1 MGAIY
6 ELNRDVDLP
15 YIRLRQSSIRND
27 GTPLTVIGFGDMDP
41 GKRDDESDYLM
52 RVSVD
57 YMDQSVCRSQVDGIS
72 SDMLCTYESVNG
84 ACFGDSGGPLFLEG
98 SSPGEDEL
106 VGLVSYGSE
115 DGNVGVYAR
124 ISHLYDWI
132 VANMCEMNPAGAPE
146 EIDCGNVDTN
156 LGGGNEITSAPSGD
170 STDSSSIGFGDDNLL
185 FDDDEGQFDDDLP
198 FDDDFD
204 NDEFD
209 DDIGLS
215 TQVPSSFSSISSSL
229 EFDDDLPFDDDF
241 DNDMFDDE
249 NGPSTL
255 FPSSFSSSSSS
266 SSFEFDDDAHFDDDN
281 LKSAR
286 RQKNNLR
293 LESQYESSSASG
305 VSIPRSGAAF
315 VTSTALLSLV
325 IQYWL

>member
-1 MGAIY
+1 MI
-6 ELNRDVDLP
+6 
-15 YIRLRQSSIRND
+15 
-27 GTPLTVIGFGDMDP
+27 
-41 GKRDDESDYLM
+41 
-52 RVSVD
+52 
-57 YMDQSVCRSQVDGIS
+57 
-72 SDMLCTYESVNG
+72 
-84 ACFGDSGGPLFLEG
+84 GDSGGPLFLEG

-170 STDSSSIGFGDDNLL
+170 STDSSSIGFSDDNLL
-185 FDDDEGQFDDDLP
+185 FDDDEGQFDDD
-198 FDDDFD
+198 
-204 NDEFD
+204 ND
-209 DDIGLS
+209 
-215 TQVPSSFSSISSSL
+215 Q
-229 EFDDDLPFDDDF
+229 FDDDLPFDDDF
-241 DNDMFDDE
+241 DNDMFDDN

-266 SSFEFDDDAHFDDDN
+266 FEFDDDAQFDDDN

-293 LESQYESSSASG
+293 LESQYASSSASG

>member
-1 MGAIY
+1 
-6 ELNRDVDLP
+6 
-15 YIRLRQSSIRND
+15 
-27 GTPLTVIGFGDMDP
+27 
-41 GKRDDESDYLM
+41 M

-57 YMDQSVCRSQVDGIS
+57 YMDQSECRSQVDGIS

-170 STDSSSIGFGDDNLL
+170 STDSSSIGFGDDDLL

-198 FDDDFD
+198 FDDNFD

-215 TQVPSSFSSISSSL
+215 TQVPSSFSSTSSSL
-229 EFDDDLPFDDDF
+229 EF
-241 DNDMFDDE
+241 DE

-266 SSFEFDDDAHFDDDN
+266 FEFDDDAQFDDDN

-293 LESQYESSSASG
+293 LESQYASSSASG

>member
-27 GTPLTVIGFGDMDP
+27 GTPLTVIGFGDTDP

-57 YMDQSVCRSQVDGIS
+57 YMDQSECRSQVDGIS

-204 NDEFD
+204 ND
-209 DDIGLS
+209 
-215 TQVPSSFSSISSSL
+215 
-229 EFDDDLPFDDDF
+229 
-241 DNDMFDDE
+241 MFDDE

-266 SSFEFDDDAHFDDDN
+266 FEFDDDAQFDDDN

-293 LESQYESSSASG
+293 LESQYASSSASG
-305 VSIPRSGAAF
+305 VSIPRSGTAF
-315 VTSTALLSLV
+315 VTGTAFLSLV

>member
-1 MGAIY
+1 MI
-6 ELNRDVDLP
+6 
-15 YIRLRQSSIRND
+15 
-27 GTPLTVIGFGDMDP
+27 
-41 GKRDDESDYLM
+41 
-52 RVSVD
+52 
-57 YMDQSVCRSQVDGIS
+57 
-72 SDMLCTYESVNG
+72 
-84 ACFGDSGGPLFLEG
+84 GDSGGPLFLEG

-170 STDSSSIGFGDDNLL
+170 STDSSS
-185 FDDDEGQFDDDLP
+185 
-198 FDDDFD
+198 
-204 NDEFD
+204 
-209 DDIGLS
+209 
-215 TQVPSSFSSISSSL
+215 TQVPSSFSSSSSSF
-229 EFDDDLPFDDDF
+229 EFDDDAQFDDDF

-266 SSFEFDDDAHFDDDN
+266 FEFDDDAQFDDDN

-293 LESQYESSSASG
+293 LESQYASSSASG

-315 VTSTALLSLV
+315 VTGTALLSSV

>member
-27 GTPLTVIGFGDMDP
+27 GTPLTVIGFGDTDP

-57 YMDQSVCRSQVDGIS
+57 YMEQSVCRSQVDGIS

-98 SSPGEDEL
+98 RSPGEDEL

-209 DDIGLS
+209 D
-215 TQVPSSFSSISSSL
+215 
-229 EFDDDLPFDDDF
+229 
-241 DNDMFDDE
+241 E

-266 SSFEFDDDAHFDDDN
+266 FEFDDDAQFDDDN

-293 LESQYESSSASG
+293 LESQYASSSASG

-315 VTSTALLSLV
+315 ATSTVLLSLV

>member
-1 MGAIY
+1 
-6 ELNRDVDLP
+6 
-15 YIRLRQSSIRND
+15 
-27 GTPLTVIGFGDMDP
+27 
-41 GKRDDESDYLM
+41 M

-57 YMDQSVCRSQVDGIS
+57 YMDQSECRSQVDGIS

-170 STDSSSIGFGDDNLL
+170 STDSSSIGFSDDNLL
-185 FDDDEGQFDDDLP
+185 FDDDDGQ
-198 FDDDFD
+198 
-204 NDEFD
+204 
-209 DDIGLS
+209 
-215 TQVPSSFSSISSSL
+215 
-229 EFDDDLPFDDDF
+229 FDDDF

-266 SSFEFDDDAHFDDDN
+266 FEFDDDAQFDDDN

-293 LESQYESSSASG
+293 LESQYASSSASG
-305 VSIPRSGAAF
+305 VSIPRSG
-315 VTSTALLSLV
+315 TALV
-325 IQYWL
+325 T

>member
-1 MGAIY
+1 MGLENDVAIY

-57 YMDQSVCRSQVDGIS
+57 YMDQSECRSQVDGIS

-170 STDSSSIGFGDDNLL
+170 STDSSS
-185 FDDDEGQFDDDLP
+185 
-198 FDDDFD
+198 
-204 NDEFD
+204 
-209 DDIGLS
+209 
-215 TQVPSSFSSISSSL
+215 TQVPSSFSSSSSSL
-229 EFDDDLPFDDDF
+229 EFDDDAQFDDDF
-241 DNDMFDDE
+241 DNDMFDDN

-255 FPSSFSSSSSS
+255 FPSSFSSSSL
-266 SSFEFDDDAHFDDDN
+266 SFEFDDDAQFDDDN
-281 LKSAR
+281 LKSTR

-293 LESQYESSSASG
+293 LESHYASSSASG

-315 VTSTALLSLV
+315 VASTALLSLV

>member
-1 MGAIY
+1 MI
-6 ELNRDVDLP
+6 
-15 YIRLRQSSIRND
+15 
-27 GTPLTVIGFGDMDP
+27 
-41 GKRDDESDYLM
+41 
-52 RVSVD
+52 
-57 YMDQSVCRSQVDGIS
+57 
-72 SDMLCTYESVNG
+72 
-84 ACFGDSGGPLFLEG
+84 GDSGGPLFLEG

-215 TQVPSSFSSISSSL
+215 TQVPSSFSSTSSSL
-229 EFDDDLPFDDDF
+229 EFDDNLPFDDDF

-293 LESQYESSSASG
+293 LESQYASSSASG

>member
-1 MGAIY
+1 MGKSP
-6 ELNRDVDLP
+6 V
-15 YIRLRQSSIRND
+15 RL
-27 GTPLTVIGFGDMDP
+27 
-41 GKRDDESDYLM
+41 
-52 RVSVD
+52 
-57 YMDQSVCRSQVDGIS
+57 
-72 SDMLCTYESVNG
+72 
-84 ACFGDSGGPLFLEG
+84 LE
-98 SSPGEDEL
+98 
-106 VGLVSYGSE
+106 
-115 DGNVGVYAR
+115 
-124 ISHLYDWI
+124 I
-132 VANMCEMNPAGAPE
+132 
-146 EIDCGNVDTN
+146 
-156 LGGGNEITSAPSGD
+156 
-170 STDSSSIGFGDDNLL
+170 TDSSSIGFGDDNLL

-198 FDDDFD
+198 FDDNFD

-266 SSFEFDDDAHFDDDN
+266 FEFDDDAQFDDDN

-293 LESQYESSSASG
+293 LESQYASSSASG

-315 VTSTALLSLV
+315 ATSTVLLSLV

>member
-1 MGAIY
+1 MG
-6 ELNRDVDLP
+6 
-15 YIRLRQSSIRND
+15 
-27 GTPLTVIGFGDMDP
+27 
-41 GKRDDESDYLM
+41 
-52 RVSVD
+52 
-57 YMDQSVCRSQVDGIS
+57 
-72 SDMLCTYESVNG
+72 
-84 ACFGDSGGPLFLEG
+84 
-98 SSPGEDEL
+98 
-106 VGLVSYGSE
+106 
-115 DGNVGVYAR
+115 
-124 ISHLYDWI
+124 
-132 VANMCEMNPAGAPE
+132 
-146 EIDCGNVDTN
+146 
-156 LGGGNEITSAPSGD
+156 SGD

-185 FDDDEGQFDDDLP
+185 FDDDEGQFDDDLPFDDDNDQFDDDLP

-229 EFDDDLPFDDDF
+229 EFDDDF
-241 DNDMFDDE
+241 DNDMFDDN

-266 SSFEFDDDAHFDDDN
+266 FEFDDDALFDDDN
-281 LKSAR
+281 PKSAR

-293 LESQYESSSASG
+293 LESQYASSSASG

-315 VTSTALLSLV
+315 VTNTALLSLV